1 MSKKY
6 KLGSSLWKVLL
17 IIYPPYILLLVL
29 TPLCVGLFI
38 NHQLVDIRSL
48 GISLIWIP
56 LLSIPYYLSGNRV
69 FYYLLVALSF
79 IDGFLNLGHW
89 LIIKSPISASS
100 LFVLFNTNFEE
111 SLGFL
116 HLKNGFEYVLLI
128 PYIVILVFAIR
139 YPKKVNTI
147 KIKYA
152 HYALILIGV
161 ISVVFIA
168 ENAFKNRLVRK
179 GTPVLFQASISF
191 YNEVNAYKELKNTA
205 SLKKLQLKVTP
216 LATDKPQTF
225 VLILGESTNRNHMS
239 LYGFSKQTTP
249 KLQKRDDIIVY
260 DNVVSAYSHTL
271 DAVLSSMSQS
281 NLDNKLAFSE
291 SINLIDVFG
300 SAGFKTYWISNQSPV
315 GIWENLITLLAQQS
329 DATKFVN
336 VSSNSS
342 FESTYKTSYD
352 SKLFQPLEQALNEE
366 GQNKFIVLHLMGCHS
381 AYSKRYPAEFE
392 KFKDNSSKQHQV
404 RSSYANA
411 VLYNDYIVDSLLS
424 IIRIHSVH
432 KESISAA
439 VYMSDHGENVY
450 DEYDYAGHDYA
461 ENMSKH
467 NVEIPFLIWLSP
479 DYMQTLKVESRA
491 IALNKHKPFVT
502 DDLFHSVIDLFALQT
517 TLLEKNRSVFNI
529 SFDDKRKRILEDGK
543 DYDLK

>member
-1 MSKKY
+1 
-6 KLGSSLWKVLL
+6 L
-17 IIYPPYILLLVL
+17 
-29 TPLCVGLFI
+29 
-38 NHQLVDIRSL
+38 
-48 GISLIWIP
+48 
-56 LLSIPYYLSGNRV
+56 
-69 FYYLLVALSF
+69 
-79 IDGFLNLGHW
+79 
-89 LIIKSPISASS
+89 
-100 LFVLFNTNFEE
+100 
-111 SLGFL
+111 
-116 HLKNGFEYVLLI
+116 
-128 PYIVILVFAIR
+128 AI
-139 YPKKVNTI
+139 
-147 KIKYA
+147 
-152 HYALILIGV
+152 
-161 ISVVFIA
+161 
-168 ENAFKNRLVRK
+168 
-179 GTPVLFQASISF
+179 
-191 YNEVNAYKELKNTA
+191 
-205 SLKKLQLKVTP
+205 
-216 LATDKPQTF
+216 DKPQTF

-271 DAVLSSMSQS
+271 SAVLASMSES
-281 NLDNKLAFSE
+281 NLENKRNFSE

-300 SAGFKTYWISNQSPV
+300 SAGFRTYWISNQNPV
-315 GIWENLITLLAQQS
+315 GIWDNLITLLAQQA
-329 DATKFVN
+329 DHTKFVN

-342 FESTYKTSYD
+342 FESYYKTSYD
-352 SKLFQPLEQALNEE
+352 SKLFEPLEQALNEE

-381 AYSKRYPAEFE
+381 TYSKRYPAEFE
-392 KFKDNSSKQHQV
+392 EFKDNSSKQHQV

-424 IIRIHSVH
+424 IIRTHSVH

-479 DYMQTLKVESRA
+479 DYMQTLKVESRT

-517 TLLEKNRSVFNI
+517 TLLEKNRSVFNV
-529 SFDDKRKRILEDGK
+529 SFNDKRKRVLEDGK